1 MLSLVVNLAVLS
13 FMLFIFTM
21 SIYFLVF
28 LKIENSK
35 LKLQN
40 IQLTSDMFASL
51 AFMSDKINQD
61 PSIEVQASEDF
72 LKFVSDSRDS
82 AYAYIENVQSV
93 LNKFISDVEP
103 VINYNKKYGD
113 VVPIEPYTSQLKAIS
128 VAFEELKQLLP
139 SPELG

>member
-1 MLSLVVNLAVLS
+1 MLSLVVNLVVLS

-51 AFMSDKINQD
+51 AFMSDKIKQD
-61 PSIEVQASEDF
+61 PYIEAQASEDF

-82 AYAYIENVQSV
+82 AYSYIENVQVV

-103 VINYNKKYGD
+103 ILEYNQKYGN
-113 VVPIEPYTSQLKAIS
+113 VIPMEPYTSQLEAITRS
-128 VAFEELKQLLP
+128 FNELKELLP
-139 SPELG
+139 TP